1 MTLSPPARWVTQPF
15 ASAVAVTSELTTVS
29 LPAAVFTV
37 LSIAHVPA
45 IVGLVLAAACGAA
58 GFGFGCAGGCCA
70 TAVSANPVRQT
81 VERRMTTRIGWS
93 SGGSVVA
100 GRMPHGS
107 APARAALG
115 IS

>member
-45 IVGLVLAAACGAA
+45 IVGLVLAAA
-58 GFGFGCAGGCCA
+58 FGVGCAGGCCA
-70 TAVSANPVRQT
+70 AAVAAKPVRQT
-81 VERRMTTRIGWS
+81 VERRMMTRVGGS

-107 APARAALG
+107 
-115 IS
+115 